1 MVTAVHAGPRRFM
14 KYNIEFIKLLEFR
27 SRALQGLTLKG
38 AKLPNYWTKDDI
50 EKWILKEWNRH
61 HAKH

>member
-1 MVTAVHAGPRRFM
+1 MSHTRNTNF
-14 KYNIEFIKLLEFR
+14 FEFR
-27 SRALQGLTLKG
+27 SRALEGLALKG
-38 AKLPNYWTKDDI
+38 VKLPNYWTKDDI